1 MESPCRRQCCLD
13 DTDRCI
19 GCGRM
24 LAEIL
29 EWGSASNARRREI
42 CALAKTRL
50 RPSPLGGR

>member
-1 MESPCRRQCCLD
+1 MQSPCRRQCCLD

-19 GCGRM
+19 GCGRL

-42 CALAKTRL
+42 CAAAQGRL
-50 RPSPLGGR
+50 RKPGSATA

>member
-1 MESPCRRQCCLD
+1 MQSPCRRQCCLD

-29 EWGSASNARRREI
+29 EWGSAPATRRREI
-42 CALAKTRL
+42 CALAITRL
-50 RPSPLGGR
+50 RPSLLGGH